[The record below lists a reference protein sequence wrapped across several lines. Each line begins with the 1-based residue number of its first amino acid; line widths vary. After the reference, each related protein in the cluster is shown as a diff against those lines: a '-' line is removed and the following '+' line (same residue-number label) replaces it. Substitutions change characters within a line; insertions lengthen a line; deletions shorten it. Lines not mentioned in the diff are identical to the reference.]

1 MKKTLLVILGPTG
14 VGKTDLS
21 IELATYFETAIISCD
36 SRQLFKEMHIGTAV
50 PEREQLTAVPHFF
63 VQSVSVK
70 DYFNCWEFEQ
80 QALCRITELFREKD
94 VVVMA
99 GGSMMYIDAVC
110 QGIDEIPDV
119 DPEVRQS
126 VMQMYQE
133 KGLEFMRL
141 LLKRLDPVFYG
152 VVDLK
157 NAKRVMHAVEIC
169 LTTGKPYSSLRT
181 GIRKERDFSIIKIGL
196 NRDKDELYARINA
209 RVDEMFRQG
218 LEEEARSLYPLRHL
232 NALNT
237 VGYKELFDFFDGKTD
252 REEAVRLIKRNTRHY
267 AKKQLSWFRRDS
279 TITWFHPSQ
288 KQEILEFLRRSFD
301 L

>member
-1 MKKTLLVILGPTG
+1 
-14 VGKTDLS
+14 
-21 IELATYFETAIISCD
+21 
-36 SRQLFKEMHIGTAV
+36 
-50 PEREQLTAVPHFF
+50 
-63 VQSVSVK
+63 
-70 DYFNCWEFEQ
+70 
-80 QALCRITELFREKD
+80 
-94 VVVMA
+94 
-99 GGSMMYIDAVC
+99 MYIDAVC

-126 VMQMYQE
+126 VMQMFQE

-152 VVDLK
+152 MVDLK

-169 LTTGKPYSSLRT
+169 LTTGKSYSSLRT

-252 REEAVRLIKRNTRHY
+252 RGEAVRLIKRNTRRY
-267 AKKQLSWFRRDS
+267 AKKQLSWFRRDTS
-279 TITWFHPSQ
+279 ITWFHPSQ
-288 KQEILEFLRRSFD
+288 KQEILDFIVNHFIT
-301 L
+301 

>member
-1 MKKTLLVILGPTG
+1 MKKTLLVLLGPTG

-21 IELATYFETAIISCD
+21 IELATYFQTAIISCD
-36 SRQLFKEMHIGTAV
+36 SRQLFREMHIGTAV
-50 PEREQLTAVPHFF
+50 PDQEQLAAVPHFF

-80 QALCRITELFREKD
+80 QALCRIKELFLERD
-94 VVVMA
+94 VVVMT

-126 VMQMYQE
+126 VMQMFQE

-141 LLKRLDPVFYG
+141 FLKRLDPVFYG
-152 VVDLK
+152 MVDLK

-169 LTTGKPYSSLRT
+169 LTTGKSYSSLRT

-252 REEAVRLIKRNTRHY
+252 RGEAVRLIKRNTRRY
-267 AKKQLSWFRRDS
+267 AKKQLSWFRRDTS
-279 TITWFHPSQ
+279 ITWFHPSQ
-288 KQEILEFLRRSFD
+288 KQEILDFIVNHFIT
-301 L
+301 